1 MTWQSST
8 PKRSWKGYSSRR
20 RELWKSSRADLP
32 SYRNGSKKY
41 RCVFDLAEKGRQI
54 KELERQAAEADFW
67 HDAGSAQE
75 AMQTLSG
82 LKEEVERWET
92 LQTRADDALEL
103 LDLAALDEEEALVR
117 EIEVEAARIAAELA
131 RQEFLLILSGPHD
144 RDSAILA
151 LHAGAGGTDAQDFA
165 EILMR
170 MYLRWAEQ
178 QGYKTEILDALRGGE
193 AGYKSVTMAVRGSFA
208 YGYLKAERGVHRLV
222 RLSPFDEAHRRHTS
236 FVLVEVMPEI
246 SDDIEINLNP
256 DDLKIDVFKASGAGG
271 QHVQKNATAVRIV
284 HEPTG
289 IIVSCQNERS
299 QAQNKEVALKIL
311 RGKLYELEE
320 QKLEEEQARLKGK
333 HVSAGWGNQIRSYVM
348 HPYHMVKDLRTE
360 HEAGNV
366 SAVLDG
372 DIQDFIDAYLQSTI
386 GD

>member
-1 MTWQSST
+1 
-8 PKRSWKGYSSRR
+8 
-20 RELWKSSRADLP
+20 
-32 SYRNGSKKY
+32 
-41 RCVFDLAEKGRQI
+41 
-54 KELERQAAEADFW
+54 
-67 HDAGSAQE
+67 
-75 AMQTLSG
+75 MQTLAT
-82 LKEEVERWET
+82 LKDEVGQWRSLEKRVG
-92 LQTRADDALEL
+92 DALEL
-103 LDLAALDEEEALVR
+103 LDLAELDEDEGLIR
-117 EIEVEAARIAAELA
+117 EIEVEAARVEAELV
-131 RQEFLLILSGPHD
+131 RREFLLALSGSHD

-193 AGYKSVTMAVRGSFA
+193 AGYKSVTMAVRGAFA

-246 SDDIEINLNP
+246 SDDIEIDLNP
-256 DDLKIDVFKASGAGG
+256 DELKIDVFKASGAGG

-289 IIVSCQNERS
+289 IVVSCQNERS

-348 HPYHMVKDLRTE
+348 HPYHMIKDLRTE
-360 HEAGNV
+360 HETGNV

-372 DIQDFIDAYLQSTI
+372 DIQDFIEAYLQSTI

>member
-1 MTWQSST
+1 MVEEE
-8 PKRSWKGYSSRR
+8 
-20 RELWKSSRADLP
+20 REL
-32 SYRNGSKKY
+32 
-41 RCVFDLAEKGRQI
+41 LA
-54 KELERQAAEADFW
+54 LERQAAEPDFW
-67 HDAGSAQE
+67 QDASSAQE
-75 AMQTLSG
+75 VMQTLSG
-82 LKEEVERWET
+82 LRDEVELWKS
-92 LQTRADDALEL
+92 LQRRVADAMEL
-103 LDLAALDEEEALVR
+103 LDLAELDEDESLIR
-117 EIEVEAARIAAELA
+117 EIEVEAARVEAELS

-151 LHAGAGGTDAQDFA
+151 LHAGAGGTDAQDFC

-178 QGYKTEILDALRGGE
+178 QGYKSEILDALRGQE
-193 AGYKSVTMAVRGSFA
+193 AGYKSVTMAVRGAFA

-246 SDDIEINLNP
+246 ADDIEINLNA

-333 HVSAGWGNQIRSYVM
+333 HVSAGWGNQIRSYVQ

-360 HEAGNV
+360 HETGNV
-366 SAVLDG
+366 GAVLDG